1 MEDIIK
7 EITIDRILSIIG
19 ILATI
24 GVAIYIY
31 RVQKKAQTKIEKIN
45 NIFDNIAKRRIKWF
59 DGHVGGL
66 LRRLKERSEG
76 LYQST
81 VVYQRDNSEENLRAV
96 VIAGDNIKSTIGQLA
111 SLYERDIELAKNYI
125 SDPYMVGK
133 FADVIQVLG
142 WGMDPSE
149 SDVRTTDLA
158 RLKSN
163 IKERIEEIRGY
174 IHRVEEEVK
183 IINS

>member
-1 MEDIIK
+1 
-7 EITIDRILSIIG
+7 
-19 ILATI
+19 
-24 GVAIYIY
+24 
-31 RVQKKAQTKIEKIN
+31 
-45 NIFDNIAKRRIKWF
+45 
-59 DGHVGGL
+59 
-66 LRRLKERSEG
+66 
-76 LYQST
+76 
-81 VVYQRDNSEENLRAV
+81 
-96 VIAGDNIKSTIGQLA
+96 
-111 SLYERDIELAKNYI
+111 
-125 SDPYMVGK
+125 MVGK

-163 IKERIEEIRGY
+163 IKERIEEIQGY